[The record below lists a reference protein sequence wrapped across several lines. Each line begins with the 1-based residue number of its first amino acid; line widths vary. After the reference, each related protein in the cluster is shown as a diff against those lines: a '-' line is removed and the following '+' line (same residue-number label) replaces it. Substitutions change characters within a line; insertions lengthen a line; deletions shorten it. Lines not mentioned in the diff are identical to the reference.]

1 MANVTATDKFRDD
14 PRFDT
19 AGVILGVDGDLVR
32 MKMIRLWSWQTE
44 HYTDDAPTYVVDRVT
59 IVGMFKLTGAPDALV
74 DVGLAEP
81 RDGGFYIKGTEG
93 EIEWLWNI
101 RKAGQKGGKAS
112 AARAKSAGRVG
123 GRFVASTKQPPSD
136 DQARTKRR
144 PSDDQANVQADTS
157 IRDPGS
163 GIRSSSL
170 RSEEEREA
178 PAAPAFSLS
187 PPSPPADPKPDPA
200 ADLATHATAEI
211 NRATGRNF
219 DPASKATV
227 KLARALLRERFTAAD
242 VTLVV
247 EHKAAEWLG
256 TSIAARVCPATLLAA
271 DNFAKYLDEA
281 RAGPPKRAGP
291 NGTAHAFSSIDA
303 TAEALRARGFLP

>member
-1 MANVTATDKFRDD
+1 MALDWSNERYVRLYTRITPDMALWCWQAKAIWPWLLAAADR
-14 PRFDT
+14 
-19 AGVILGVDGDLVR
+19 AGVIGTRKGTRGIAALIG
-32 MKMIRLWSWQTE
+32 MPTE
-44 HYTDDAPTYVVDRVT
+44 VVDAGIADLLGDGCIVATEAGYAIPNYVEAQTAQASPNKRAADYRARQRLGESLDSRNDADSSVT
-59 IVGMFKLTGAPDALV
+59 ENHAPSRAVTRSNGASREITPSGTD
-74 DVGLAEP
+74 P
-81 RDGGFYIKGTEG
+81 SGTE
-93 EIEWLWNI
+93 
-101 RKAGQKGGKAS
+101 R
-112 AARAKSAGRVG
+112 
-123 GRFVASTKQPPSD
+123 
-136 DQARTKRR
+136 DQ
-144 PSDDQANVQADTS
+144 
-157 IRDPGS
+157 
-163 GIRSSSL
+163 
-170 RSEEEREA
+170 ERE

-200 ADLATHATAEI
+200 ADLAIHATAEI

-291 NGTAHAFSSIDA
+291 FPAGTASHPPVSTRLTLEDA
-303 TAEALRARGFLP
+303 R